1 MKQHTFGILP
11 DEADRVSDIYELTE
25 WLIRKEFLPDV
36 KQFYE
41 HKLPYKHVS
50 ELISF
55 LSGQLYGAHLVWTT
69 VTGDRINSEQL
80 WEISR
85 VVAWMVEYKPDAT
98 WAKHFE
104 VMLTNCI
111 KAMRL
116 AADQEGENEQIEET

>member
-1 MKQHTFGILP
+1 MSSFSVLP
-11 DEADRVSDIYELTE
+11 DESNSVSDIYELTE
-25 WLIRKEFLPDV
+25 WLIRNEFLPSV
-36 KQFYE
+36 KDFYE
-41 HKLPYKHVS
+41 NKLPYQNKS

-55 LSGQLYGAHLVWTT
+55 ISGQLYGAHLVWTT
-69 VTGDRINSEQL
+69 ITGDRINSDQL

-85 VVAWMVEYKPDAT
+85 VIAWMVEYKPDAT

-116 AADQEGENEQIEET
+116 AADKEGENEQIEKA

>member
-1 MKQHTFGILP
+1 MSSFSVLP
-11 DEADRVSDIYELTE
+11 DESNSVSDIYELTE
-25 WLIRKEFLPDV
+25 WLIRNEFLPSV
-36 KQFYE
+36 KDFYE
-41 HKLPYKHVS
+41 NKLPYQNKS

-55 LSGQLYGAHLVWTT
+55 ISGQLYGAHLVWTT
-69 VTGDRINSEQL
+69 VTGDKINSEQL

-85 VVAWMVEYKPDAT
+85 VVAWMVEYKPDVT

-116 AADQEGENEQIEET
+116 AADQEGENAQIEKA

>member
-69 VTGDRINSEQL
+69 VTGDRINSDQL

-85 VVAWMVEYKPDAT
+85 VIAWMVEYKPGAE
-98 WAKHFE
+98 WMKHFE
-104 VMLTNCI
+104 CMMDNLI
-111 KAMRL
+111 QAMRL
-116 AADQEGENEQIEET
+116 AADQEGENEQIEKA

>member
-1 MKQHTFGILP
+1 MSSFSVLP
-11 DEADRVSDIYELTE
+11 DESNSVSDIYELTE
-25 WLIRKEFLPDV
+25 WLIRNEFLPSV
-36 KQFYE
+36 KDFYE
-41 HKLPYKHVS
+41 NKLPYQNKS

-55 LSGQLYGAHLVWTT
+55 ISGQLYGAHLVWTT
-69 VTGDRINSEQL
+69 ITGDKINSDQL

-116 AADQEGENEQIEET
+116 AADKEGENEQIEKA

>member
-1 MKQHTFGILP
+1 MSSFSVLP
-11 DEADRVSDIYELTE
+11 DESNSVSDIYELTE
-25 WLIRKEFLPDV
+25 WLIRNEFLSSV
-36 KQFYE
+36 KDFYE
-41 HKLPYKHVS
+41 NKLPYQNKS

-55 LSGQLYGAHLVWTT
+55 MSGQLYGAHLVWTT
-69 VTGDRINSEQL
+69 VTGDKINSEQL

-116 AADQEGENEQIEET
+116 AADQEEENAQIEKA